1 MELKRVKEQA
11 IAELQKLEK
20 EKKETPNSKRSDNWK
35 SWAFC
40 VEMNSKR
47 MIEIVEITERMT
59 EEEKVQIRETP
70 VYQDDIRFLKPIKE
84 KYELSWNELKM
95 LIRSDI

>member
-1 MELKRVKEQA
+1 
-11 IAELQKLEK
+11 
-20 EKKETPNSKRSDNWK
+20 
-35 SWAFC
+35 
-40 VEMNSKR
+40 MNSKR

-59 EEEKVQIRETP
+59 EEEKAQIRETP

-84 KYELSWNELKM
+84 KYDLSWNELKM